1 MTKLKPLVLMLA
13 HFFKLKIFLSAIL
26 INLFPINANILMA
39 QENEKKTKKQSVVK
53 NDFGAAVIDM
63 QKVLS
68 KSTAWLSL
76 QKQVKEIEEK
86 FKEQGIKMLSNYV
99 ENIKTNTPN
108 VIATEMSFTF
118 QLNETTIVGTIDRL
132 DNESGIVITDYK
144 TSKTSTKA
152 KNSLQLAIYSLYLEQ
167 SEDLELKG
175 IPKKSQ
181 LYFLRD
187 HEDPVK
193 EHSFSSNELRDT
205 EEKILHVSNGIRKKD
220 FKPIKGN
227 HCNWCD
233 YKHLACPVYEE

>member
-86 FKEQGIKMLSNYV
+86 FKEQIK
-99 ENIKTNTPN
+99 E
-108 VIATEMSFTF
+108 E
-118 QLNETTIVGTIDRL
+118 E
-132 DNESGIVITDYK
+132 
-144 TSKTSTKA
+144 
-152 KNSLQLAIYSLYLEQ
+152 
-167 SEDLELKG
+167 LELK
-175 IPKKSQ
+175 KEQENLRAQKSVLAEDQFKEKENEFKAKVNKTQSKVQNARRELESTMAKGMQ
-181 LYFLRD
+181 LIQT
-187 HEDPVK
+187 EAVK
-193 EHSFSSNELRDT
+193 HLKQIAAKEGYYAVFDASTTIIAADVINISDIVA
-205 EEKILHVSNGIRKKD
+205 EKINKSLPKINVERKKD
-220 FKPIKGN
+220 KKGDN
-227 HCNWCD
+227 
-233 YKHLACPVYEE
+233 